1 MRPGLLHSGF
11 LKRSAPWA
19 LGVLC
24 LAASDRLVR
33 AQDPLPTS
41 AGRILGVFSAESGKP
56 IVGAEVMDLAT
67 HVSARTTVTG
77 TVSLGF
83 ITASRALL
91 SIRQLGYAQQV
102 LAVSLTASDT
112 TPITVVLESVAT
124 LPRVVTHGEASADT
138 VSKLVKSG
146 FYERRH
152 IGNAPAEAFVTADQI
167 AKWNP
172 TRLSDIPEYSGY
184 TIYFDQCK
192 VYVDGQLLLTNFKGM
207 TIDDLYQPDQVAGVE
222 MYMHRGGLPIEYSS
236 KGAGRITCVVLL
248 WLK

>member
-1 MRPGLLHSGF
+1 MRPALLYSGI
-11 LKRSAPWA
+11 LKLAAPWA
-19 LGVLC
+19 LGLVY
-24 LAASDRLVR
+24 LAVCNRLVL
-33 AQDPLPTS
+33 AQNPLPTS

-56 IVGAEVMDLAT
+56 IVGAEIMDLAT

-83 ITASRALL
+83 IAGSRALL
-91 SIRQLGYAQQV
+91 SIRQVGYAQQV
-102 LAVSLTASDT
+102 LAVSLTAADT

-138 VSKLVKSG
+138 IRELVKSG

-152 IGNAPAEAFVTADQI
+152 IGNAPSEAFVTADQI
-167 AKWNP
+167 AKWTP

-184 TIYFDQCK
+184 FIHFSQCK
-192 VYVDGQLLLTNFKGM
+192 FYVNGQLLLTNVKGT
-207 TIDDLYQPDQVAGVE
+207 TIDDLFQPDEIAGLE
-222 MYMHRGGLPIEYSS
+222 MYMHRGGLPIEYRS
-236 KGAGRITCVVLL
+236 KAGGSACVVLL